1 MILYKFDPDQSQAH
15 NIIGYEYIIETDTQ
29 FVSISAVNDIVHSI
43 EIDDKDSGNEAQK
56 QETRMVLAE
65 CYEVIAFAKDI
76 RAVVGKKIYRL
87 KRESEVE
94 YYASNK
100 KTI

>member
-15 NIIGYEYIIETDTQ
+15 NIIGYEYIIETDTK

-56 QETRMVLAE
+56 QSTRIVLAE

-76 RAVVGKKIYRL
+76 RAVIGKKIYII
-87 KRESEVE
+87 ESEVE
-94 YYASNK
+94 YLGNNK